1 MVDKIENKKQE
12 EQLVVIRE
20 FNQERDIEVVGKLE
34 RNCEIDM
41 LPGWSTNNTN
51 YNNNIII
58 NSNNNNKK
66 RVSSLLTNMMAE
78 DPLCRIRLYAVHVM
92 LVAELREN
100 GVLVGVVRGCI
111 KCVGTKFGFGER
123 ETNYLN
129 LGCILGLRV
138 SPSHRR
144 MGIGFNLVKSVEEW
158 MMRNGAHYTFLA
170 TEKSNVASTNLFTN
184 KCNYI
189 NFASLVI
196 FVQPVHSTSSSSS
209 NIKIEK
215 LHIEQAISLYNNRLR
230 SKHMY
235 PTDIDSILKEKL
247 SLGTWV
253 SYFKEED
260 KESLINKN
268 GDDHDHGDFVTKTPS
283 SWVVFS
289 VWNSCEAYKIDHI
302 KNKQSISHPLKFF
315 HATLSHA
322 KEKIFPCL
330 KLPILSCSSSGAGG
344 GGSSGGGSIGNP
356 FGFLFLYGLY
366 GEGERLGELMKS
378 VLRFASRLAE
388 NVKHCKVI
396 MTELGVSDPLI
407 EHVPQ
412 EPSISC
418 IQDLWYLK
426 KMNGIAAADRDR
438 ARDCHNDTDDD
449 DELMMMGQIGNVFV
463 DPRDF

>member
-1 MVDKIENKKQE
+1 
-12 EQLVVIRE
+12 
-20 FNQERDIEVVGKLE
+20 
-34 RNCEIDM
+34 
-41 LPGWSTNNTN
+41 
-51 YNNNIII
+51 
-58 NSNNNNKK
+58 
-66 RVSSLLTNMMAE
+66 
-78 DPLCRIRLYAVHVM
+78 
-92 LVAELREN
+92 
-100 GVLVGVVRGCI
+100 
-111 KCVGTKFGFGER
+111 
-123 ETNYLN
+123 
-129 LGCILGLRV
+129 
-138 SPSHRR
+138 
-144 MGIGFNLVKSVEEW
+144 MGIGFSLVKSVEEW

-170 TEKSNVASTNLFTN
+170 TEKSNVASTNLFTT

-196 FVQPVHSTSSSSS
+196 FVHPVLGTSSSSS
-209 NIKIEK
+209 SNLSSHDHQDNIKIEK

-230 SKHMY
+230 SKDMY

-260 KESLINKN
+260 KEWLINNN
-268 GDDHDHGDFVTKTPS
+268 GDHDHDHDDFVTKTPS

-289 VWNSCEAYKIDHI
+289 VWNSCEAYKIDHNR
-302 KNKQSISHPLKFF
+302 NKQSISHPLKFF

-322 KEKIFPCL
+322 KEKIFPRL
-330 KLPILSCSSSGAGG
+330 KMPILSCSSSSGG
-344 GGSSGGGSIGNP
+344 GGGGGDSGSIGSP

-378 VLRFASRLAE
+378 VMRFASRLAE

-426 KMNGIAAADRDR
+426 KMKGVAAADRDR
-438 ARDCHNDTDDD
+438 DRHNDIDDDDD

>member
-1 MVDKIENKKQE
+1 
-12 EQLVVIRE
+12 
-20 FNQERDIEVVGKLE
+20 
-34 RNCEIDM
+34 
-41 LPGWSTNNTN
+41 
-51 YNNNIII
+51 
-58 NSNNNNKK
+58 
-66 RVSSLLTNMMAE
+66 
-78 DPLCRIRLYAVHVM
+78 
-92 LVAELREN
+92 
-100 GVLVGVVRGCI
+100 
-111 KCVGTKFGFGER
+111 
-123 ETNYLN
+123 
-129 LGCILGLRV
+129 
-138 SPSHRR
+138 

-170 TEKSNVASTNLFTN
+170 TEKSNVASTNLFTT

-196 FVQPVHSTSSSSS
+196 FVQPVLSTSSSSS
-209 NIKIEK
+209 SNLSSRGHQDNIKIEK
-215 LHIEQAISLYNNRLR
+215 LHIEQAISFYNNRLR
-230 SKHMY
+230 SKDMY

-260 KESLINKN
+260 KEWLINN
-268 GDDHDHGDFVTKTPS
+268 NDDFVTKTPS

-302 KNKQSISHPLKFF
+302 RNKQSISHPLKFF

-322 KEKIFPCL
+322 KEKIFPRL
-330 KLPILSCSSSGAGG
+330 KMPILSCSSSGGGG
-344 GGSSGGGSIGNP
+344 GGSGGGGGGSVGNP

-426 KMNGIAAADRDR
+426 KMNNVAAADRDR
-438 ARDCHNDTDDD
+438 HNDIND
-449 DELMMMGQIGNVFV
+449 DELMMMRQIGNVFV

>member
-1 MVDKIENKKQE
+1 
-12 EQLVVIRE
+12 
-20 FNQERDIEVVGKLE
+20 
-34 RNCEIDM
+34 
-41 LPGWSTNNTN
+41 
-51 YNNNIII
+51 
-58 NSNNNNKK
+58 
-66 RVSSLLTNMMAE
+66 
-78 DPLCRIRLYAVHVM
+78 
-92 LVAELREN
+92 
-100 GVLVGVVRGCI
+100 
-111 KCVGTKFGFGER
+111 
-123 ETNYLN
+123 
-129 LGCILGLRV
+129 
-138 SPSHRR
+138 

-170 TEKSNVASTNLFTN
+170 TEKSNVASTNLFTT

-196 FVQPVHSTSSSSS
+196 FVQPVLSTSTSSSSS
-209 NIKIEK
+209 SRNLSSHDHQDNIKIEK

-230 SKHMY
+230 SKDMY
-235 PTDIDSILKEKL
+235 ATDIDSILKEKL

-260 KESLINKN
+260 KEWLINNN
-268 GDDHDHGDFVTKTPS
+268 GDDHDHDDFVTKTPS

-302 KNKQSISHPLKFF
+302 RNKQSISHPLKFF

-322 KEKIFPCL
+322 KEKILPCL
-330 KLPILSCSSSGAGG
+330 KMPILSCSSSSSSGG
-344 GGSSGGGSIGNP
+344 GGGGSIGNP

-426 KMNGIAAADRDR
+426 KMNGVAAADRDR
-438 ARDCHNDTDDD
+438 DIDIDIDIDDDDDD
-449 DELMMMGQIGNVFV
+449 DELMMNMGQIGNVFV

>member
-1 MVDKIENKKQE
+1 
-12 EQLVVIRE
+12 
-20 FNQERDIEVVGKLE
+20 
-34 RNCEIDM
+34 
-41 LPGWSTNNTN
+41 
-51 YNNNIII
+51 
-58 NSNNNNKK
+58 
-66 RVSSLLTNMMAE
+66 MMAE
-78 DPLCRIRLYAVHVM
+78 DPLCRIRLYAAHVM

-100 GVLVGVVRGCI
+100 GELVGVVRGCI
-111 KCVGTKFGFGER
+111 KCVGTKFGFGDR
-123 ETNYLN
+123 ESNHLK

-170 TEKSNVASTNLFTN
+170 TEKSNVASTNLFTT

-196 FVQPVHSTSSSSS
+196 FVQPVLSTSSSSS
-209 NIKIEK
+209 SSSSSNLSSHDHQDNIKIEK

-230 SKHMY
+230 SKDMY

-260 KESLINKN
+260 KEWLINN
-268 GDDHDHGDFVTKTPS
+268 NDDFVTKTPS

-302 KNKQSISHPLKFF
+302 RNKQSISHPLKFF

-322 KEKIFPCL
+322 KEKIFPRL
-330 KLPILSCSSSGAGG
+330 KMPILSCSSSGGGG
-344 GGSSGGGSIGNP
+344 GGSGGGGGGSIGNP

-426 KMNGIAAADRDR
+426 KMNSVAAADRDR
-438 ARDCHNDTDDD
+438 HNDIND
-449 DELMMMGQIGNVFV
+449 DELMMMRQIGNVFV